1 MYPIPSPD
9 GSSILLIGC
18 ENGLQILWHGKR
30 FGADGSLTHHNHVET
45 KDGAESSLH
54 GENSPSRQ
62 EGDDYDSAT
71 PVDSVVQSI
80 KLSFG
85 TAVLQLAVPHIPR
98 DALQQHHTI
107 IPALFTKNLVVAV
120 VCSDSSVRL
129 VTLPLVPPTR
139 SNKGKAEA
147 ADEIFL
153 ANQQSGSY
161 GERTVVISGGSDHQ
175 DIPRCVAL
183 TLTLALVEPSSDL
196 DMDRDDVKPVSGIST
211 DRRPTSRTWPRSRSR
226 SLARSQIWDILVAS
240 CSSNASSPLLIH
252 RAAVSPGGSSDDP
265 ILISGG
271 HSVPWSIQRVR
282 SPLVSLH
289 FHPALPGDE
298 KNGRLLAAESN
309 GTVKILNC
317 LSTGTFPKCSYLVSL
332 ITSCQASAG
341 NRGTRQHILDA
352 QWVLGGKAILALL
365 GDGEWKLWDLEAHGP
380 RSQSGTTTTQTRMDS
395 FFSFVIRGHIGGGHN
410 TLKADDAN
418 RPTQDGF
425 KAARIAPTTPSTR
438 RMRQENLFSGPC
450 RDKDRPAR
458 GGISTVPKEDSRTTD
473 EAVLLW
479 HNDHLL
485 VIPSLQTYWE
495 NRAKGSGNLFGTGLK
510 GEATVLSNV
519 SLRGE
524 RRTSVSLLPA
534 SYNSTYNDSPGYPVL
549 VTGETRFV
557 FVTGPCNRD
566 QARLRRLASP
576 PTDQRLLEQGDLDLD
591 GMRRVLT
598 NMSGKLPTEK
608 PALNG
613 APPR

>member
-1 MYPIPSPD
+1 MVRKLYSQSSRIHTARLYPIPSPD

-196 DMDRDDVKPVSGIST
+196 DMDRDDVKP
-211 DRRPTSRTWPRSRSR
+211 
-226 SLARSQIWDILVAS
+226 
-240 CSSNASSPLLIH
+240 
-252 RAAVSPGGSSDDP
+252 
-265 ILISGG
+265 
-271 HSVPWSIQRVR
+271 
-282 SPLVSLH
+282 
-289 FHPALPGDE
+289 
-298 KNGRLLAAESN
+298 
-309 GTVKILNC
+309 
-317 LSTGTFPKCSYLVSL
+317 
-332 ITSCQASAG
+332 ASAG

>member
-1 MYPIPSPD
+1 MVRKFYSQPSRIHTARLYPIPSPD

-85 TAVLQLAVPHIPR
+85 TAVLQLAVPHIPK
-98 DALQQHHTI
+98 DALQQHHTT

-147 ADEIFL
+147 DDEIFL

-161 GERTVVISGGSDHQ
+161 GERTVVISRGSDHQ

-196 DMDRDDVKPVSGIST
+196 DMDRDDVKP
-211 DRRPTSRTWPRSRSR
+211 
-226 SLARSQIWDILVAS
+226 
-240 CSSNASSPLLIH
+240 C
-252 RAAVSPGGSSDDP
+252 
-265 ILISGG
+265 
-271 HSVPWSIQRVR
+271 VR

-317 LSTGTFPKCSYLVSL
+317 LSTGTFRKCSYLVSL

-365 GDGEWKLWDLEAHGP
+365 GDGEWELWDLEAHGP
-380 RSQSGTTTTQTRMDS
+380 RSQSGTTTTQTRMDT
-395 FFSFVIRGHIGGGHN
+395 FFSFAIRGHIGGGHN

-450 RDKDRPAR
+450 RDMDRPAR

-495 NRAKGSGNLFGTGLK
+495 NRAKGSGNLFGNGLK
-510 GEATVLSNV
+510 SEATVLSNV

-557 FVTGPCNRD
+557 FVTGPCNRE
-566 QARLRRLASP
+566 QAKLRRLASP
-576 PTDQRLLEQGDLDLD
+576 PTDQRRLEQGDLDLD

-608 PALNG
+608 PALNL